1 MDYHKEYYE
10 KNKEHIK
17 DLVRKRYIEK
27 KDIINKKVIC
37 PACNRIVIGRM
48 YKKHLTTNIHNK
60 PPPKKEI
67 VTKKIINNNNN
78 NNNGWIYFN

>member
-1 MDYHKEYYE
+1 MDYNKEYYE

-17 DLVRKRYIEK
+17 ELVRKKYIEK

-37 PACNRIVIGRM
+37 PVCNRKVIGRM

-60 PPPKKEI
+60 PPPVILPKKEI
-67 VTKKIINNNNN
+67 ITKKIINNNN
-78 NNNGWIYFN
+78 GWVYFN